1 MTTRRP
7 LPRPA
12 LSQLA
17 ARSPAASRHGDVDW
31 IKVTLV
37 AGTTYQ
43 FDVYGLGSGE
53 GTLAAS
59 AFGIARQL
67 GQPITPF
74 VTSGGPPGGA
84 EFTYTALSS
93 GDYFIHEQALS
104 SQQLGTYKITVA
116 QISTTLLDDYT
127 ASTATTGFVA
137 VGGSI
142 TGSIE
147 TTGDVDWIKV
157 TLVAGTT
164 YQFDVYGLGSGE
176 GTLAASA
183 FGLRDSSGQPITP
196 FVTSGGPPGGAEFT
210 YTALSSG
217 DYFIHEHALS
227 SQQLGTYKITVA
239 QIDSPVAAA
248 DTASI
253 TEDTA
258 PNPVVGNVLA
268 NDQDADGDTLTVA
281 NAGTFNLGH
290 GTLALKADG
299 SYAYTL
305 DNANP
310 AVNALNDGQTLT
322 DAFTYQISDGHGGT
336 SSAALTVTIHGT
348 TDTPANTPPTAAA
361 DTASITEDTAPNPVV
376 GNVLANDQDADGD
389 TLTVANAGTFNLGHG
404 TLALKADGS
413 YAYTLDNANPAV
425 NALNDGQRS
434 PMPSPI
440 RSATATAAPAA
451 PH

>member
-1 MTTRRP
+1 MLCMEDYP
-7 LPRPA
+7 EL
-12 LSQLA
+12 LA
-17 ARSPAASRHGDVDW
+17 GRC
-31 IKVTLV
+31 LL
-37 AGTTYQ
+37 Y
-43 FDVYGLGSGE
+43 
-53 GTLAAS
+53 
-59 AFGIARQL
+59 
-67 GQPITPF
+67 
-74 VTSGGPPGGA
+74 
-84 EFTYTALSS
+84 
-93 GDYFIHEQALS
+93 
-104 SQQLGTYKITVA
+104 LGTATFFWEG
-116 QISTTLLDDYT
+116 LLSDDYT

-281 NAGTFNLGH
+281 NAGDLQPRSRHLGSQGRRQLRLH
-290 GTLALKADG
+290 PG
-299 SYAYTL
+299 
-305 DNANP
+305 
-310 AVNALNDGQTLT
+310 
-322 DAFTYQISDGHGGT
+322 
-336 SSAALTVTIHGT
+336 
-348 TDTPANTPPTAAA
+348 
-361 DTASITEDTAPNPVV
+361 
-376 GNVLANDQDADGD
+376 
-389 TLTVANAGTFNLGHG
+389 
-404 TLALKADGS
+404 
-413 YAYTLDNANPAV
+413 
-425 NALNDGQRS
+425 
-434 PMPSPI
+434 
-440 RSATATAAPAA
+440 
-451 PH
+451 